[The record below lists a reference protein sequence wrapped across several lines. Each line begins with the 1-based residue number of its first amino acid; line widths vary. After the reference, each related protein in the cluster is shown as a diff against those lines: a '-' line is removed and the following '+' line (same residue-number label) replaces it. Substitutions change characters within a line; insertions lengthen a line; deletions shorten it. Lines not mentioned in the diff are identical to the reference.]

1 MPTVLRQEG
10 YEIVIRLNDHWPA
23 HVHAFEGDGEA
34 KIDLN
39 PVEVKQVWNMKRQVA
54 PNAKRIVSEN
64 QEYLLQ
70 RWEEIHG
77 E

>member
-10 YEIVIRLNDHWPA
+10 YEIVIRSNDHWPA

-54 PNAKRIVSEN
+54 RNAKRIVSEN